1 MRRLS
6 LSIGLAA
13 VLTLAAA
20 CGDDDGGGA
29 TETSPADEPAGGETT
44 EDAPTDSVGDD
55 SASIEPDAGDE
66 ERPFE
71 GRELNVTSWGGSWTD
86 ATREFYT
93 EPFEEET
100 GVTVNFLETGGDQTA
115 FVLLQAQQGS
125 MTVDLMD
132 GSDSGQLLLQELL
145 LPYPDDLY
153 ELMAETSRPEYVDEY
168 FLGFGNAATLVVC
181 NPNIIERC
189 PTTPEEFFDVDGF
202 PGSRAM
208 TASYDSVM
216 TLALLADG
224 VPAEDL
230 FPLDVDRAIAK
241 LEEIKPHIDVW
252 TESGAQQVQTM
263 ADEEVGIS
271 YMWSGRANEVRRDYI
286 PEVQMMWDAAT
297 MGYGNGYLVPVGAP
311 NADIAFE
318 LIRWIVEHPEAQAKW
333 TEATAYETPT
343 AELPNLVPPEVVSNL
358 PGEFNVAE
366 VPSDA
371 LAAQAEELQLAW
383 QQFITS

>member
-1 MRRLS
+1 MKRLS
-6 LSIGLAA
+6 YCVGALAL
-13 VLTLAAA
+13 VLVAAA
-20 CGDDDGGGA
+20 CGGDDDGTATNDATAPATGDATVDESTDASAEPTADTGDTGA
-29 TETSPADEPAGGETT
+29 SD
-44 EDAPTDSVGDD
+44 
-55 SASIEPDAGDE
+55 

-93 EPFEEET
+93 DPFSEET

-115 FVLLQAQQGS
+115 FVLLQAQQGN

-145 LPYPDDLY
+145 QEYPEDLQA
-153 ELMAETSRPEYVDEY
+153 LMAETSRPEYVDPHY
-168 FLGFGNAATLVVC
+168 LGFGNAATLVVC
-181 NPNIIERC
+181 NPNIVEVC
-189 PTTPEEFFDVDGF
+189 PTTPAEFWDVENF

-224 VPAEDL
+224 VPAEEL
-230 FPLDVDRAIAK
+230 FPLDVDRAVAK
-241 LEEIKPHIDVW
+241 LEEIRPHVDVW
-252 TESGAQQVQTM
+252 TESGAQQVQVM

-271 YMWSGRANEVRRDYI
+271 YMWSGRANEVQRDYI
-286 PEVQMMWDAAT
+286 PEVQMAWDAAT

-318 LIRWIVEHPEAQAKW
+318 LIRWIVEHPEAQAQW
-333 TEATAYETPT
+333 TVATMYETPT
-343 AELPNLVPPEVVSNL
+343 LELPDLVPPEVVANL
-358 PGEFNVAE
+358 PGEFQVAE

-371 LAAQAEELQLAW
+371 LAAQAEELQIAW
-383 QQFITS
+383 QQFITG